1 METRANHLLI
11 GSFVLLA
18 TVGLFVF
25 VIWLSRIEF
34 DRQYAYYD
42 IFFEGSVAGLAV
54 GGDVSYRGI
63 KVGSVVGIDVD
74 PSDPSRVRT
83 TVQIREGTVIRD
95 GDQAS
100 LQLKGITG
108 VAFVNIEGGQA
119 TSPEIVATSDEH
131 LPVIPSRP
139 SHIEQ
144 LVMGAPELVARSI
157 VLVDRF
163 AALLNEENQRRFSDI
178 LEHLDNVGAS
188 LVSRRGHIERIID
201 TVDASRHDIAESAK
215 LVRTVALKTDGLVD
229 QASQALAAAQST
241 FEGADQLMTNDAKQL
256 LSTLAKTAQSI
267 DRAAREVESIA
278 AQNKDSLRAFA
289 GDGLNEFAQFIIEAR
304 LLVAGLARL
313 AERFESDGARVFFGT
328 RESEFK
334 AAE

>member
-25 VIWLSRIEF
+25 VIWLSRIEL
-34 DRQYAYYD
+34 DRQYTRYD

-74 PSDPSRVRT
+74 ASDPSRVRT
-83 TVQIREGTVIRD
+83 TVEIRDGTVIRE
-95 GDQAS
+95 GDRAS

-119 TSPEIVATSDEH
+119 TSPEIAATSGEH

-157 VLVDRF
+157 VLVDRIS
-163 AALLNEENQRRFSDI
+163 ALLNEGNQRHFSGI
-178 LEHLDNVGAS
+178 LEHLDTVGAS
-188 LVSRRGHIERIID
+188 LASRREHVERIID
-201 TVDASRHDIAESAK
+201 TADASRHDIAESVK
-215 LVRTVALKTDGLVD
+215 LVRKIALKTDGLVD
-229 QASQALAAAQST
+229 QASQTFVVAQST
-241 FEGADQLMTNDAKQL
+241 FEGAEQVMTNDAKQL
-256 LSTLAKTAQSI
+256 ISALANTAQSV
-267 DRAAREVESIA
+267 DRAAREVESIT
-278 AQNKDSLRAFA
+278 AQNKDALRSFA
-289 GDGLNEFAQFIIEAR
+289 GDGLNEFTQFITEAR

-313 AERFESDGARVFFGT
+313 AERFESDGARVFLGT